1 PSANSI
7 TQTGSSTSVTGYAY
21 DANSHWLT
29 VNTASGETV
38 MVNMQNGQY
47 LYTATTPLASGQHT
61 DLAYTLV
68 DNDGDA
74 ASATLQFSGG
84 QAEHNVAPDAIIASG
99 HDLLGL
105 VGITALNLI
114 DMRTLQAFGAYDA
127 NNNIAKV
134 EIEYSALLTV
144 GAHTLTASQALAS
157 ELGLKM
163 EFYDNYGIISLLPTS
178 RIVITALD
186 GGTIDNLAV
195 NELLGTV
202 HFQDSAI
209 NAEVL
214 DATTIKVTDAYGL
227 SDTAAVGTLAQ
238 VNLLSSSYTVPGL
251 LEGTSGNDALI
262 GSNGDDRIYGYAG
275 DDTLSGGD
283 GNDLLRGGAG
293 NDTLSGGA
301 GNDILIG
308 SAGNDTLSGGL
319 GADVFRWE
327 FADKGSAGAPAADV
341 VLDFNAA
348 GIAAGGDALDLR
360 DLLDG
365 ENHANGIGNLGNYID
380 IATDAGGDTVIRIS
394 SSGSFTNGNYAA
406 GSEDQRITLTGVDLY
421 QQYGIAPG
429 HDTDLIKALVEHK
442 ALLVD

>member
-1 PSANSI
+1 
-7 TQTGSSTSVTGYAY
+7 
-21 DANSHWLT
+21 
-29 VNTASGETV
+29 
-38 MVNMQNGQY
+38 
-47 LYTATTPLASGQHT
+47 
-61 DLAYTLV
+61 
-68 DNDGDA
+68 
-74 ASATLQFSGG
+74 
-84 QAEHNVAPDAIIASG
+84 
-99 HDLLGL
+99 
-105 VGITALNLI
+105 
-114 DMRTLQAFGAYDA
+114 
-127 NNNIAKV
+127 
-134 EIEYSALLTV
+134 
-144 GAHTLTASQALAS
+144 AHTLTASQALAS